1 MDIINMLVQTKRTD
15 VSTQI
20 QNMYNECV
28 RYERLSR
35 SPKFRQ
41 LDTHI
46 MKAQFPILSS
56 LHVDKTWT
64 LEQWK
69 LGVILYETLMA
80 LGLTNFF
87 HNQQTLVEK
96 LKSRKKQDRI
106 MTTIAMPVIKPI
118 EDANVNE
125 LIAGVTHNNRNVL
138 VSNDCLYVGYE
149 YTAGGRLN
157 HNTILKDTALYTIHV
172 IPDVWT
178 HGLALGVVDGHT
190 ITLVGDN
197 QIEIGERTITISD
210 PEQFLQQTI
219 QKIVDNIHDELKGV

>member
-1 MDIINMLVQTKRTD
+1 
-15 VSTQI
+15 
-20 QNMYNECV
+20 
-28 RYERLSR
+28 
-35 SPKFRQ
+35 
-41 LDTHI
+41 
-46 MKAQFPILSS
+46 MKTQFPILSS

-149 YTAGGRLN
+149 YTAGERLN
-157 HNTILKDTALYTIHV
+157 HNTILKDIALYTIHV
-172 IPDVWT
+172 IPDVWA